1 LAQLLL
7 DKEVIFKENV
17 EEIFGKR
24 PWVKEEI
31 EEAKVVTEES
41 ATPAD
46 ETATKEAP
54 SETEETAASDEETTP
69 SAE

>member
-1 LAQLLL
+1 LLL

-31 EEAKVVTEES
+31 EEAKVV
-41 ATPAD
+41 
-46 ETATKEAP
+46 
-54 SETEETAASDEETTP
+54 ETEEAPAPEEAAAEESVENEAADATEAAEGTKP